1 MARKPAS
8 SQKDTRQSIR
18 DQAFRLFGRFGY
30 EGVSIGDIARH
41 TKLSK
46 GALYWYF
53 PGKEALYLDCLQR
66 LHAIFDEY
74 LFDPMRSLDD
84 PTRRILTIFTGLRE
98 LLRDP
103 RVQTGVAGYWTIPS
117 RPETERIVETQRAF
131 EAASRDVIRDT
142 LRAGVERGLFD
153 YGDDL
158 DDMSAAIIS
167 LVEAV
172 VLPLRDRSPEEVRA
186 LLRVLAR
193 TLFRA
198 YARNLSVDELSR
210 EL

>member
-18 DQAFRLFGRFGY
+18 DHAFELFGRFGY
-30 EGVSIGDIARH
+30 EGVSIGDIAQR

-74 LFDPMRSLDD
+74 LFDPMRAAGD
-84 PTRRILTIFTGLRE
+84 PTRRILLVFTGLRE

-103 RVQTGVAGYWTIPS
+103 RVQSGIAGYWTIPS
-117 RPETERIVETQRAF
+117 RPETERIVDAQRAF
-131 EAASRDVIRDT
+131 EAASREVIRET
-142 LRAGVERGLFD
+142 LRAGVQRGQFD

-158 DDMSAAIIS
+158 DDMAAAIMS

-172 VLPLRDRSPEEVRA
+172 VLPLRNQSADEVRA

-198 YARNLSVDELSR
+198 YARDIPIDELTR